1 MMTIL
6 HADVAVV
13 GGGMVGG
20 ALALGLAQNGFTVAV
35 LEKNAPPAFEPLAPP
50 DVRISAISASSVS
63 LLKSLGVWDAVLA
76 MRAHPWRRL
85 ETWEWQ
91 NAHVVFDASEL
102 KLPNLGY
109 MVENNVLQLALWQA
123 LEAHPQVVLRHGTS
137 LEKLHSADES
147 QILHLADAS
156 EIHAKLV
163 VGADGATSQVRQ
175 QAGIGIHGWQYPQS
189 CMLITVKSENE
200 PGDSTWQQF
209 SPTGPRAFLPLFDN
223 WASLVWYDTPAR
235 IRQLQSLSMP
245 QLQREIAA
253 HFPERLGQVTPVAA
267 GAFPLTRRHAQQYV
281 QPGLVLVGDAA
292 HTIHPLAGQGVNL
305 GYRDVD
311 ALLDVLASARSVGEN
326 WASLPVLQRYQ
337 ARRRMDNLAM
347 QSGMDL
353 FYAGFS
359 NDLAPLRVMRNI
371 GLMAAQRS
379 GVLKRQALK
388 YALGL

>member
-6 HADVAVV
+6 HKDVAVV

-20 ALALGLAQNGFTVAV
+20 ALALGLAQQGFSVAV
-35 LEKNAPPAFEPLAPP
+35 LEKSPPADFDPTSQP
-50 DVRISAISASSVS
+50 DVRISAISASSVQ
-63 LLKSLGVWDAVLA
+63 LLRDLGVWDAVLA

-91 NAHVVFDASEL
+91 TAHVVFDASEL

-123 LEAHPQVVLRHGTS
+123 LEAHPQVALLHGTS
-137 LEKLHSADES
+137 LQDMQVEGDSHV
-147 QILHLADAS
+147 LHLDDDRKIAAR
-156 EIHAKLV
+156 LV
-163 VGADGATSQVRQ
+163 VGADGAFSQVRQ
-175 QAGIGIHGWQYPQS
+175 QAGIGTNGWQYPQS
-189 CMLITVKSENE
+189 CMLITVQCDNE

-209 SPTGPRAFLPLFDN
+209 SPTGPRAFLPLFGH

-235 IRQLQSLSMP
+235 IRQLQSLPMP
-245 QLQREIAA
+245 QLQREIAS
-253 HFPERLGQVTPVAA
+253 HFPERLGTVTAVAA

-281 QPGLVLVGDAA
+281 QPGLALIGDAA

-311 ALLDVLASARSVGEN
+311 ALLDVLANARSIGEN
-326 WASLPVLQRYQ
+326 WASLSVLQRYQ
-337 ARRRMDNLAM
+337 ARRRVDNLLM

-359 NDLAPLRVMRNI
+359 NDLGPLRVLRNV
-371 GLMAAQRS
+371 GLMAAQRA

>member
-1 MMTIL
+1 MTIL
-6 HADVAVV
+6 HKDVAVV

-20 ALALGLAQNGFTVAV
+20 ALALGLAQQGFSVAV
-35 LEKNAPPAFEPLAPP
+35 LEKNPPADFDPTSQP
-50 DVRISAISASSVS
+50 DVRISAISASSVQ
-63 LLKSLGVWDAVLA
+63 LLRDLGVWDAVLA

-91 NAHVVFDASEL
+91 TAHVVFDAAEL

-123 LEAHPQVVLRHGTS
+123 LEAHPQVAL
-137 LEKLHSADES
+137 LHSASLQDMQVEGDS
-147 QILHLADAS
+147 HILHLDDDRKVAAR
-156 EIHAKLV
+156 LV
-163 VGADGATSQVRQ
+163 VGADGALSQVRQ
-175 QAGIGIHGWQYPQS
+175 QAGIGTNGWQYPQS
-189 CMLITVKSENE
+189 CMLITVQCDNE

-223 WASLVWYDTPAR
+223 WASLVWYDSPAR
-235 IRQLQSLSMP
+235 IRQLQGLSMS
-245 QLQREIAA
+245 QLQTEIAK
-253 HFPERLGQVTPVAA
+253 HFPARLGQVMPVAA
-267 GAFPLTRRHAQQYV
+267 GAFPLTRRHALQYV
-281 QPGLVLVGDAA
+281 QPGLALVGDAA

-311 ALLDVLASARSVGEN
+311 ALIDVLVNARSYGES
-326 WASLPVLQRYQ
+326 WASQPVLKRYQ
-337 ARRRMDNLAM
+337 TRRMADNFIM

-359 NDLAPLRVMRNI
+359 NDLQPLRIIRNL
-371 GLMAAQRS
+371 GLMAAERA

>member
-1 MMTIL
+1 MTIR
-6 HADVAVV
+6 HTDVAVI

-20 ALALGLAQNGFTVAV
+20 ALALGLAQNGFSVVV
-35 LEKNAPPAFEPLAPP
+35 LDKAPPPAFDPTAQP
-50 DVRISAISASSVS
+50 DVRISAISAASVQ
-63 LLKSLGVWDAVLA
+63 LLRSQGVWDAVLA

-85 ETWEWQ
+85 ETWEWET
-91 NAHVVFDASEL
+91 AHVVFDAAEL

-123 LEAHPQVVLRHGTS
+123 LEAHPQVTLLHGNALT
-137 LEKLHSADES
+137 EMQGQH
-147 QILHLADAS
+147 LHLAEGT
-156 EIHAKLV
+156 EIVARLV
-163 VGADGATSQVRQ
+163 VGADGAQSQVRQ
-175 QAGIGIHGWQYPQS
+175 LAGIGVHGWQYPQS

-209 SPTGPRAFLPLFDN
+209 TPTGPRAFLPLYDN

-235 IRQLQSLSMP
+235 IRQLQSLTMA
-245 QLQREIAA
+245 QLQREIIA
-253 HFPERLGQVTPVAA
+253 HFPERSGKVTPVAA
-267 GAFPLTRRHAQQYV
+267 AAFPLTRRHAQRYV
-281 QPGLVLVGDAA
+281 QAGLALVGDAA

-311 ALLDVLASARSVGEN
+311 ALLDVLTNARSVGED
-326 WASLPVLQRYQ
+326 WASLQVLQRYQ
-337 ARRRMDNLAM
+337 SRRRVDNLLM

-359 NDLAPLRVMRNI
+359 NDLGPLRVLRNV
-371 GLMAAQRS
+371 GLMAAQRA

-388 YALGL
+388 YALGLSL

>member
-6 HADVAVV
+6 HADVAII

-20 ALALGLAQNGFTVAV
+20 ALALALAQNGFSVTV
-35 LEKNAPPAFEPLAPP
+35 LDKAPPVAFEPTAQP
-50 DVRISAISASSVS
+50 DVRISAISAASVQ
-63 LLKSLGVWDAVLA
+63 LLRSLGVWDAVLA
-76 MRAHPWRRL
+76 TRAHPWRRL
-85 ETWEWQ
+85 ETWEWET
-91 NAHVVFDASEL
+91 AHVVFDAAEL

-123 LEAHPQVVLRHGTS
+123 LEAHPQVTLLHGSALRAMQAQDAVHR
-137 LEKLHSADES
+137 
-147 QILHLADAS
+147 LHLQDGTNIEAR
-156 EIHAKLV
+156 LV
-163 VGADGATSQVRQ
+163 VGADGALSQVRQ
-175 QAGIGIHGWQYPQS
+175 MAGIGVQGWQYPQS
-189 CMLITVKSENE
+189 CMLITVQSENE

-209 SPTGPRAFLPLFDN
+209 TPTGPRAFLPLYDS

-235 IRQLQSLSMP
+235 IRQLQAMSMG
-245 QLQREIAA
+245 QLQREISA
-253 HFPERLGQVTPVAA
+253 HFPPRLGKVTPVAA
-267 GAFPLTRRHAQQYV
+267 GAFPLTRRHALQYV

-311 ALLDVLASARSVGEN
+311 ALLDVLANARSVGED
-326 WASLPVLQRYQ
+326 WASLPVLRRYQ
-337 ARRRMDNLAM
+337 SRRKIDNLLM

-359 NDLAPLRVMRNI
+359 NDLGPLRILRNV
-371 GLMAAQRS
+371 GLMAAQRA

>member
-13 GGGMVGG
+13 GGGMVGA

-35 LEKNAPPAFEPLAPP
+35 LEKNAPPAFDPSSQP

-63 LLKSLGVWDAVLA
+63 LLRSLGVWDAVLA

-123 LEAHPQVVLRHGTS
+123 LEAHPQVTLHHGTS
-137 LEKLHSADES
+137 LESMHQQDEG
-147 QILHLADAS
+147 QLLHLADAS
-156 EIHAKLV
+156 DIHAKLV
-163 VGADGATSQVRQ
+163 VGADGAMSQVRQ
-175 QAGIGIHGWQYPQS
+175 LAGIGIHGWQYPQS
-189 CMLITVKSENE
+189 CMLITVKSEND

-209 SPTGPRAFLPLFDN
+209 SPTGPRAFLPLFDH

-235 IRQLQSLSMP
+235 IRQLQSLPMP
-245 QLQREIAA
+245 QLKREVAA
-253 HFPERLGQVTPVAA
+253 HFPARLGDVTPVAS

-311 ALLDVLASARSVGEN
+311 ALLDVLANARSVGEN

-337 ARRRMDNLAM
+337 ARRRVDNLLM

-359 NDLAPLRVMRNI
+359 NDLAPLRVLRNV
-371 GLMAAQRS
+371 GLMAAQRA

-388 YALGL
+388 YALGV

>member
-1 MMTIL
+1 MTIR
-6 HADVAVV
+6 HTDVAVI

-20 ALALGLAQNGFTVAV
+20 ALALGLAQNGFSVVV
-35 LEKNAPPAFEPLAPP
+35 LDKAPPPAFDPTAQP
-50 DVRISAISASSVS
+50 DVRISAISAASVQ
-63 LLKSLGVWDAVLA
+63 LLRSLGVWDAVLA

-91 NAHVVFDASEL
+91 TAHVVFDAAEL

-123 LEAHPQVVLRHGTS
+123 LEAHPQVTLLHG
-137 LEKLHSADES
+137 SALNEIHG
-147 QILHLADAS
+147 QHLHLADDT
-156 EIHAKLV
+156 EIVARLV
-163 VGADGATSQVRQ
+163 VGADGAQSQVRQ
-175 QAGIGIHGWQYPQS
+175 LAGIGVHGWQYPQS

-209 SPTGPRAFLPLFDN
+209 TPTGPRAFLPLYDN

-235 IRQLQSLSMP
+235 IRQLQSLSMT
-245 QLQREIAA
+245 QLQREISA
-253 HFPERLGQVTPVAA
+253 HFPERLGNVTPVAA
-267 GAFPLTRRHAQQYV
+267 GAFPLTRRHALQYV
-281 QPGLVLVGDAA
+281 QPGLALVGDAA

-311 ALLDVLASARSVGEN
+311 ALLDVLANARSVGED
-326 WASLPVLQRYQ
+326 WASLPVLERYQ
-337 ARRRMDNLAM
+337 SRRRVDNLLM

-359 NDLAPLRVMRNI
+359 NDLGPLRILRNV
-371 GLMAAQRS
+371 GLMAAQRA

>member
-1 MMTIL
+1 MTIR
-6 HADVAVV
+6 HTDVAII

-20 ALALGLAQNGFTVAV
+20 ALALGLAQNGFSVTVLDKAP
-35 LEKNAPPAFEPLAPP
+35 PPAFDPAAQP
-50 DVRISAISASSVS
+50 DVRISAISAASVQ
-63 LLKSLGVWDAVLA
+63 LLRSLGVWDAVLA

-91 NAHVVFDASEL
+91 TAHVVFDAAEL

-123 LEAHPQVVLRHGTS
+123 LEAHPQVTLLHGS
-137 LEKLHSADES
+137 KLNEMDGQH
-147 QILHLADAS
+147 LHLADDT
-156 EIHAKLV
+156 EIVARLV
-163 VGADGATSQVRQ
+163 VGADGAQSQVRQ
-175 QAGIGIHGWQYPQS
+175 LAGIGVHGWQYPQS

-209 SPTGPRAFLPLFDN
+209 TPTGPRAFLPLYDS

-235 IRQLQSLSMP
+235 IRQLQSLSMS
-245 QLQREIAA
+245 QLQREISA
-253 HFPERLGQVTPVAA
+253 HFPERLGNVTPVAA
-267 GAFPLTRRHAQQYV
+267 GAFPLTRRHALQYV
-281 QPGLVLVGDAA
+281 QPGLALVGDAA

-305 GYRDVD
+305 GYRDVE
-311 ALLDVLASARSVGEN
+311 ALLDVLANARSIGED
-326 WASLPVLQRYQ
+326 WASLPVLERYQ
-337 ARRRMDNLAM
+337 SRRRVDNLLM

-359 NDLAPLRVMRNI
+359 NSLGPLRILRNV
-371 GLMAAQRS
+371 GLMAAQRA

>member
-1 MMTIL
+1 MTIR
-6 HADVAVV
+6 HTDVAVI

-20 ALALGLAQNGFTVAV
+20 ALALGLAQNGFSVVV
-35 LEKNAPPAFEPLAPP
+35 LDKAPPPAFDPTAQP
-50 DVRISAISASSVS
+50 DVRISAISAASVQ
-63 LLKSLGVWDAVLA
+63 LLRSLGVWDAVLA

-85 ETWEWQ
+85 ETWEWET
-91 NAHVVFDASEL
+91 AHVVFDAAEL

-123 LEAHPQVVLRHGTS
+123 LEAHPQVTLLHGNALT
-137 LEKLHSADES
+137 EMQGQH
-147 QILHLADAS
+147 LHLAEGT
-156 EIHAKLV
+156 EIVARLV
-163 VGADGATSQVRQ
+163 VGADGAQSQVRQ
-175 QAGIGIHGWQYPQS
+175 LAGIGVHGWQYPQS

-209 SPTGPRAFLPLFDN
+209 TPTGPRAFLPLYDN

-235 IRQLQSLSMP
+235 IRQLQSLTMA
-245 QLQREIAA
+245 QLQREIIA
-253 HFPERLGQVTPVAA
+253 HFPERSGKVTPVAA
-267 GAFPLTRRHAQQYV
+267 AAFPLTRRHAQRYV
-281 QPGLVLVGDAA
+281 QAGLALVGDAA

-311 ALLDVLASARSVGEN
+311 ALLDVLTNARSVGED
-326 WASLPVLQRYQ
+326 WASLQVLQRYQ
-337 ARRRMDNLAM
+337 SRRRVDNLLM

-359 NDLAPLRVMRNI
+359 NDLGPLRILRNV
-371 GLMAAQRS
+371 GLMAAQRA

-388 YALGL
+388 YALGLSL